1 MPTPFPRLNEPA
13 PTAAPGL
20 VLRALCASPW
30 LARRLAAL
38 LGLLML
44 LAGGPAAAQ
53 VLRFEQA
60 LAIAADGDAFPA
72 DRPARVVGL
81 PDEWSQSQPGYS
93 GIMWYRTAFDLASAP
108 ASNTLMGLYI
118 ERVCS
123 NVQVRLNGQLVHAV
137 GRMADPVSRNCHR
150 PLLVALPAGLL
161 AAQGN
166 LLDLKVAGHALE
178 QVASRQR
185 AGGLSG
191 MELGPYQALA
201 ERHAQRHA
209 LAITLPQVATAA
221 LIMMGGFMLLLASR
235 SRGQTHVAFFGVLQ
249 LGWGVLM
256 ARLWLA
262 EIPLPGAVVESAT
275 VVLLSVIAW
284 SAVQFLVRYAGRP
297 MRWLDIALPLQCL
310 LVAAVMALA
319 QPAHIHIAASVVYGW
334 LGLQALLAIA
344 LFIKPLR
351 NNAHVP
357 AGVVVLLLSL
367 VALAVLVELGAQQL
381 ALDPRLADLAHAV
394 LPLMFV
400 IQSLVLVLEFG
411 HALQDAEL
419 NRAELEQRIR
429 DATVQIE
436 RNFTQLSELRVE
448 QVTERERKRIAADL
462 HDDLGAKLLTI
473 VHTSDNERISTL
485 AREALEEMRLSVRG
499 LTGKP
504 VRLLDALGDWRA
516 EVVSRLAQAGVEGD
530 WSSPTDDV
538 PQMLSARAYVQT
550 TRILREAVSNI
561 IKHSGASQC
570 SLKCSIGNGDF
581 LLIIQDN
588 GNGIP
593 MELDGRLDRGHGM
606 SSMKHRAKQMQGQCL
621 VESAPGYGTVIRLT
635 LPLEQQMVQA

>member
-1 MPTPFPRLNEPA
+1 MPLPIPRPTGPD
-13 PTAAPGL
+13 PTAAPWRTLSWVL
-20 VLRALCASPW
+20 V
-30 LARRLAAL
+30 
-38 LGLLML
+38 L
-44 LAGGPAAAQ
+44 LAGLLLALATPPVAAQ
-53 VLRFEQA
+53 VLRFNEA
-60 LAIAADGDAFPA
+60 LAVAAGGDAFPA
-72 DRPARVVGL
+72 DQPTRVVRL
-81 PDEWSQSQPGYS
+81 PDDWANTQPGYS
-93 GIMWYRTAFDLASAP
+93 GSIWYRTAFDLGGAP
-108 ASNTLMGLYI
+108 APNTLMGLYI

-137 GRMADPVSRNCHR
+137 GRMSEPVARNCHR
-150 PLLVALPAGLL
+150 PVLVALPAGLL
-161 AAQGN
+161 AEHGN

-201 ERHAQRHA
+201 ERHATRHA

-256 ARLWLA
+256 ARLWLSEVA
-262 EIPLPGAVVESAT
+262 LPNALVESAT
-275 VVLLSVIAW
+275 VVLLSVIAG

-297 MRWLDIALPLQCL
+297 ARWLDIALPLQCL
-310 LVAAVMALA
+310 LVAAVVALA
-319 QPAHIHIAASVVYGW
+319 QPNHLHLAATVIYVALS
-334 LGLQALLAIA
+334 LQALLAIG
-344 LFIKPLR
+344 LFMRYQRDHDHLP
-351 NNAHVP
+351 
-357 AGVVVLLLSL
+357 GWVVVLLLLL
-367 VALAVLVELGAQQL
+367 VAAAVLVELGAQQL
-381 ALDPRLADLAHAV
+381 QLDPRLADLAHAV
-394 LPLMFV
+394 LPLMFM

-411 HALQDAEL
+411 HALQDSEL

-530 WSSPTDDV
+530 WSAPTDDV

-561 IKHSGASQC
+561 IKHSGASHC
-570 SLKCSIGNGDF
+570 SLKCSIADGDF
-581 LLIIQDN
+581 LLAIQDN